1 MNVKEKLGRL
11 ILSILLTGILFKSMM
26 AFGATPVAEN
36 HYSATQTLLL
46 NEIKKQTLELVE
58 RQKNDA
64 EKLRQCFAFV
74 TVCPGDIAHKMPRI
88 RQAIREKSEEYRLLV
103 GLARAE
109 KTVNGYP
116 NVKLSMAIPGL
127 RLRTEALR
135 DEPAEIDLIKKIYAS
150 DLTAI
155 EESLPLLKATEAQ
168 SSPFPIHPQALF
180 SLHPH
185 VKVENLKFPEELKKA
200 SEFYEMQA
208 LLLATQLPFVIYMDN
223 DRHLDSDIAKALGLH
238 IKRIQE
244 VLNDLY
250 DETKTP
256 LESFLHYEPIV
267 TAVLS
272 KNPESANDLK
282 ALFLK
287 QQTKQGFQAWVARN
301 SPSLKLAAFT
311 SCSLVS
317 AILQTWPISLTCSG
331 AVAYLTSKQLYDEYY
346 RMRDDFALWLIG
358 AQSHH
363 ALRGT
368 ESRLLYST
376 FALFLSGQA
385 LGSTLMSIEAGL
397 VTTLSSIPSI
407 AAARFTS
414 LTALREGSL
423 RFFTRSVQW
432 KGKDLGASLLAEDY
446 SDITDENLKLRR
458 EQRIFTYAD
467 YLKLHQTNIQ
477 EQRP

>member
-1 MNVKEKLGRL
+1 MNLKEKLGRL
-11 ILSILLTGILFKSMM
+11 LLSILLTGILFKSML
-26 AFGATPVAEN
+26 AFGETPTPETQ
-36 HYSATQTLLL
+36 YSATQTLLL

-58 RQKNDA
+58 KQKYDA

-74 TVCPGDIAHKMPRI
+74 TVCPGDIAYKIPRI

-109 KTVNGYP
+109 HAVNGYP
-116 NVKLSMAIPGL
+116 NVKLSLAIPGI
-127 RLRTEALR
+127 RLRTQFLR
-135 DEPAEIDLIKKIYAS
+135 NEPAELDLVKRIYAA
-150 DLTAI
+150 DLVAI
-155 EESLPLLKATEAQ
+155 EESL
-168 SSPFPIHPQALF
+168 SPSLVPALF
-180 SLHPH
+180 PLHPH
-185 VKVENLKFPEELKKA
+185 VKAENLKFREELATA
-200 SEFYEMQA
+200 SEFYEAQA
-208 LLLATQLPFVIYMDN
+208 LLLATQLPFVIYMDS

-238 IKRIQE
+238 IKRVQE

-250 DETKTP
+250 DEQKTP
-256 LESFLHYEPIV
+256 LESFLHFEPIV
-267 TAVLS
+267 TAVIS
-272 KNPESANDLK
+272 KNPDSANDLK
-282 ALFLK
+282 ALFFK

-363 ALRGT
+363 ALKGT

-385 LGSTLMSIEAGL
+385 IGSTLMSIEAGL

-432 KGKDLGASLLAEDY
+432 KGKDLGASLLAQDY

-467 YLKLHQTNIQ
+467 FLKLRQTPIQ
-477 EQRP
+477 EQTP